1 MATGRQTR
9 TLKPDQ
15 IERLAKFKVASHE
28 DAPHGYSY
36 AGLRSAMAASFGWQT
51 LKKALAGLPVWE
63 LHYMY
68 IAQWIERYLPAAP
81 AAAVVNDESNTQE
94 TSTDGTLRRQR

>member
-9 TLKPDQ
+9 ALKPDQ
-15 IERLAKFKVASHE
+15 IERLAEFKAAQHE

-51 LKKALAGLPVWE
+51 LKKALAGLPVWD
-63 LHYMY
+63 LHHTY
-68 IAQWIERYLPAAP
+68 IAQWIERYLPAADET
-81 AAAVVNDESNTQE
+81 NGRHESNTQE
-94 TSTDGTLRRQR
+94 ASTNGTVRRPG